1 MDISPD
7 FWRKCS
13 TCKKPIPYLARYH
26 VCTVSTCN
34 KKRGGYIFCS
44 VPCWDVHV
52 PMMNHRNA
60 WSEERRSPSK
70 AEWAAENA
78 EPQAAPVA
86 SSPPAARATAPV
98 GTRAPSSDEA
108 ADKSSDD
115 ILVVAS
121 KLKDYIR
128 ARSGMNTSASV
139 LDTLSDRIRV
149 LADGAIENARIEGRK
164 TVLDRDIPEI

>member
-13 TCKKPIPYLARYH
+13 TCKKPIQYLARYH

-44 VPCWDVHV
+44 VQCWDVHV

-60 WSEERRSPSK
+60 WSEERRAPSK

-78 EPQAAPVA
+78 EPQPGPVA
-86 SSPPAARATAPV
+86 SSPPAARVMAPTAAQ
-98 GTRAPSSDEA
+98 GASSDEQT
-108 ADKSSDD
+108 DEGGDD

-121 KLKDYIR
+121 KLKNYIR

-139 LDTLSDRIRV
+139 LDALSDRIRV

-164 TVLDRDIPEI
+164 TVLDRDIPEV